1 MGGYTPKMQEDAMCE
16 MIVEESGASGESGEE
31 V

>member
-16 MIVEESGASGESGEE
+16 MTVAASTALGESGEE
-31 V
+31 E

>member
-1 MGGYTPKMQEDAMCE
+1 VGGYTPKMQEDAMCE
-16 MIVEESGASGESGEE
+16 IIVEESSALGKSGEE